1 LNECFSTVLDLRQ
14 VHTKDDKD
22 KVLKIVLNV
31 MAESTLHLTIMVK
44 PQRND
49 VPADDEQ

>member
-1 LNECFSTVLDLRQ
+1 VLDLRQ
-14 VHTKDDKD
+14 VHTKDD

-49 VPADDEQ
+49 VPIILL